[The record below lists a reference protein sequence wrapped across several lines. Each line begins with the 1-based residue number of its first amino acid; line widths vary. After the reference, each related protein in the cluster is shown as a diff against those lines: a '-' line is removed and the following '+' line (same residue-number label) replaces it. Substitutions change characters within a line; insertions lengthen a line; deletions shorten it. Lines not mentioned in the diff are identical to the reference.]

1 MSDLL
6 VYLITIVE
14 FGILIVSVILHEV
27 AHGYT
32 ALRLGDPT
40 AHYAGRLTLNPL
52 KHIDPFGTVILPLL
66 LLLLKSSFL
75 IGWAKPVPVNPAL
88 LRDPKRGMMLVS
100 AVGPLTNISL
110 ALVAAMA
117 LRTLP
122 LFRAPFVFDLLKYVC
137 YVNILLSIFNLV
149 PVPPLDGSKLV
160 AYFLPPRASALYERL
175 TPYGLLIIIGL
186 LFFGLLD
193 KAILPLCDLIFSLL
207 VRG

>member
-6 VYLITIVE
+6 VYLITLVE

-52 KHIDPFGTVILPLL
+52 KHVDPFGTVILPLL
-66 LLLLKSSFL
+66 LIFLKSSFL
-75 IGWAKPVPVNPAL
+75 LGWAKPVPVNPAL
-88 LRDPKRGMMLVS
+88 LRDPKRGMVLVS

-110 ALVAAMA
+110 ALVAAVI

-122 LFRAPFVFDLLKYVC
+122 LSRAPLVFDLLKYAC
-137 YVNILLSIFNLV
+137 YVNILLSLFNLV

-160 AYFLPPRASALYERL
+160 AYFLPPRVRVTYEKL
-175 TPYGLLIIIGL
+175 TPYGLLIIIALLFLGL
-186 LFFGLLD
+186 LN
-193 KAILPLCDLIFSLL
+193 KVILPLCDLIFSLL
-207 VRG
+207 VGG